1 MQLYFLRHGIAA
13 EREDW
18 VGDDAERPLTDA
30 GRERVELVGRSIA
43 RLGLKFGAILTSPLV
58 RARQTAEI
66 VARRL
71 HAVAQFQ
78 EEPLLSP
85 GFGPREL
92 SEILQKQRSEGPL
105 LLVGHEPDFSD
116 TIGHL
121 IGGARV
127 VCKKGGLARVDLSK
141 MQPPRG
147 ELVWLI
153 PPKALA
159 MAANRG

>member
-1 MQLYFLRHGIAA
+1 MELYFLRHGIAA

-18 VGDDAERPLTDA
+18 VGDDAARPLTDT
-30 GRERVELVGRSIA
+30 GRERVDLVGRAMA
-43 RLGLKFGAILTSPLV
+43 RLGLELGAILTSPLV

-71 HAVAQFQ
+71 RAADRLS
-78 EEPLLSP
+78 EEFLLGP
-85 GFGPREL
+85 GFGMKEL
-92 SEILQKQRSEGPL
+92 AEILRHRPSDRPL

-121 IGGARV
+121 IGGARM
-127 VCKKGGLARVDLSK
+127 VCKKGGLARVDLAK
-141 MQPPRG
+141 GQPPKG

-159 MAANRG
+159 LQASRD